1 MESDIIKIKHVKG
14 CFCLFFVG
22 GMPGRNK
29 NTCLKLDI
37 DKKIMFIIS
46 VIISLIVFDTIY
58 SCDN

>member
-37 DKKIMFIIS
+37 DKKNYVYNFRHYFTDCI
-46 VIISLIVFDTIY
+46 
-58 SCDN
+58 